1 MLVELVLLIYEDV
14 NMMRSYYYGNG
25 GCMLLCY
32 YFFFFNFSSRT
43 TSSYYI
49 ILLPELSMQA
59 QAQALLQSR
68 DSNIVFLLQL
78 FSPCQHGLKRF

>member
-1 MLVELVLLIYEDV
+1 MVMVVVCCCY
-14 NMMRSYYYGNG
+14 
-25 GCMLLCY
+25 Y
-32 YFFFFNFSSRT
+32 YFFFFNFITTT
-43 TSSYYI
+43 TSSYI
-49 ILLPELSMQA
+49 VLLPELSMQA